1 MNKTQPI
8 KIRQPEESLLPKGLP
23 SIQIAPSLLSANF
36 AILAEEI
43 RKVEEGGAD
52 LLHVDIMDGHFVP
65 NITIGPPVVQS
76 LKAVTRIPLDV
87 HLMIERPE
95 NFFED
100 FRQAG
105 ADILTIHQEA
115 CHHLHRSIQA
125 IKEKGMK
132 AGVAINPSTPVH
144 ILDCILPE
152 VDQIVIMSV
161 NPGFGGQQFIP
172 LALSKIKDLRNMIRQ
187 AKLDNKVS
195 ILVDGG
201 IKLDNCLSVAQAGAD
216 ILVLGSGIFHTPD
229 PAATVR
235 KVRELI
241 EAGQP

>member
-1 MNKTQPI
+1 MNKTRPV
-8 KIRQPEESLLPKGLP
+8 R
-23 SIQIAPSLLSANF
+23 IAPSLLSANF
-36 AILAEEI
+36 ASLADEI

-52 LLHVDIMDGHFVP
+52 LLHIDVMDGHFVP

-87 HLMIERPE
+87 HLMIEHPDAYC
-95 NFFED
+95 ED

-105 ADILTIHQEA
+105 ADILTIHWEA
-115 CHHLHRSIQA
+115 CHHLHRSIQV

-144 ILDCILPE
+144 ALDCVLPD
-152 VDQIVIMSV
+152 VDQVVVMSV

-172 LALSKIKDLRNMIRQ
+172 FALSKIRALRDMIIR
-187 AKLDNKVS
+187 AELDDRVD

-201 IKLDNCLSVAQAGAD
+201 IKLDNCLSVTQAGAN
-216 ILVLGSGIFHTPD
+216 IIVLGSGIFHTPD
-229 PAATVR
+229 PVATVKKIR
-235 KVRELI
+235 GLI
-241 EAGQP
+241 ETGLP

>member
-8 KIRQPEESLLPKGLP
+8 QIRQSEGLP
-23 SIQIAPSLLSANF
+23 QIQIAPSLLSANF
-36 AILAEEI
+36 ANLAEEI
-43 RKVEEGGAD
+43 CKVEEGGAD
-52 LLHVDIMDGHFVP
+52 LLHVDVMDGHFVP

-87 HLMIERPE
+87 HLMIEHPE
-95 NFFED
+95 DFFED

-105 ADILTIHQEA
+105 ADILTIHQEV

-144 ILDCILPE
+144 ILDCILSE
-152 VDQIVIMSV
+152 VDQVVIMSV

-172 LALSKIKDLRNMIRQ
+172 FALSKIREVRNMIRQ
-187 AKLDNKVS
+187 AGLDDKVS

-201 IKLDNCLSVAQAGAD
+201 IKLDNCLSVAQAGAN
-216 ILVLGSGIFHTPD
+216 IIVLGSGIFHTPD
-229 PAATVR
+229 PTATVK
-235 KVRELI
+235 KVRGLI
-241 EAGQP
+241 EMGQP